1 MCGAESSTE
10 GVSNTEKV
18 LGESWGQ
25 EKIIRE
31 RWMDGWGCWG
41 DSEGIGGA
49 PWGQELHRRCR
60 WSWRSR
66 CRPTTRARCS
76 VLWCSKDSDSSRCLL
91 RDPQP
96 GSPPSPCVDFV
107 PPPPHAAVL
116 AAVGPWG
123 AKSSA
128 VTEQCRAVAQRAPA
142 APTTPGAELSPGRS
156 PGIAAVRPRGSLCG
170 WQRGRWEGL
179 STPDPFAPPTRS
191 SFPSPGDFNRG
202 RKLCRCKIEI
212 SKIRDIKRDRAVQE
226 RSAAPTQLVL
236 RFLPQCHRR
245 SRAQWLWEKSRTSPL
260 PSG

>member
-41 DSEGIGGA
+41 DSEGLRGGRSCTEGVGGA
-49 PWGQELHRRCR
+49 GEVGAVP
-60 WSWRSR
+60 
-66 CRPTTRARCS
+66 PRAPGARGA
-76 VLWCSKDSDSSRCLL
+76 LWCSQDSDSSRCLL

-156 PGIAAVRPRGSLCG
+156 PGIAAVRPRGSFCG

-202 RKLCRCKIEI
+202 RKPCRCKIEI

>member
-1 MCGAESSTE
+1 MGGVAGGTRRGSVEAGAAQKVSVELEKSVPSHHTRPVLGGPCGAPRT
-10 GVSNTEKV
+10 VTPA
-18 LGESWGQ
+18 
-25 EKIIRE
+25 
-31 RWMDGWGCWG
+31 
-41 DSEGIGGA
+41 GA
-49 PWGQELHRRCR
+49 SCGTPSLAARRLPV
-60 WSWRSR
+60 WTLSI
-66 CRPTTRARCS
+66 
-76 VLWCSKDSDSSRCLL
+76 
-91 RDPQP
+91 
-96 GSPPSPCVDFV
+96 PPS
-107 PPPPHAAVL
+107 PPPHAAVL

-123 AKSSA
+123 AKSSP

-202 RKLCRCKIEI
+202 RKRCRCKIEI

>member
-107 PPPPHAAVL
+107 HPPLPPPPCSRAGGCGALGSKVL
-116 AAVGPWG
+116 TG
-123 AKSSA
+123 
-128 VTEQCRAVAQRAPA
+128 
-142 APTTPGAELSPGRS
+142 
-156 PGIAAVRPRGSLCG
+156 
-170 WQRGRWEGL
+170 
-179 STPDPFAPPTRS
+179 
-191 SFPSPGDFNRG
+191 
-202 RKLCRCKIEI
+202 
-212 SKIRDIKRDRAVQE
+212 DRAVQSCGTE
-226 RSAAPTQLVL
+226 GPRCADHPRSGAEPWEVPGNRRCAAPRVPLWVAAGEVGGTEHPRPLCPPHAL
-236 RFLPQCHRR
+236 LLPQ
-245 SRAQWLWEKSRTSPL
+245 P
-260 PSG
+260 GGF